1 METTTRQAFQAR
13 CSQVAA
19 VVEQTGATVAK
30 APKDFAVIVSRGDAS
45 VTFPI
50 VSDQRDWRETTAEE
64 ALFAALTD
72 LFAWASA
79 KTDDATITTL
89 DATEKTEVPLVR
101 RDLGAEVER
110 LRALAQIVGGMEPV
124 RRAWQA
130 AGIDAA
136 AAAAIE

>member
-1 METTTRQAFQAR
+1 VETTTREAFQAR
-13 CSQVAA
+13 CTQVAA
-19 VVEQTGATVAK
+19 IVGQSGASVVK
-30 APKDFAVIVSRGDAS
+30 APKDFAVVVARDGAS

-50 VSDQRDWRETTAEE
+50 VTDARQWRETTPEE

-79 KTDDATITTL
+79 KPDESAWSSL
-89 DATEKTEVPLVR
+89 DAVEKTGVPFIR
-101 RDLGAEVER
+101 RDLGAEMDR
-110 LRALAQIVGGMEPV
+110 LHALARIVGGMDVV

-136 AAAAIE
+136 ATASVE